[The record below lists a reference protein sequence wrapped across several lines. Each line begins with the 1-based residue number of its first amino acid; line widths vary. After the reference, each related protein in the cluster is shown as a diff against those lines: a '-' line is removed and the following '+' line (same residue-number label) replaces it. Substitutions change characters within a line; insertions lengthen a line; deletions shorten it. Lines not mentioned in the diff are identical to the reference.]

1 MQIATLQFLIIGN
14 ISLIL
19 RLSKATHFSLN
30 FVLYNSFK
38 IFCSSSFLPVAKKN
52 LHFLKASEEC
62 FCGFGEA
69 YFSTIFQ
76 NVEKDWRLHKR
87 AVSNVVVISGRIE
100 LIFED
105 PRPESSSFNATKK
118 IILSPDDYYRIT
130 IPPGIWWKFKG
141 LEKLNIVAN
150 ISDLEHDPEES
161 ITR

>member
-1 MQIATLQFLIIGN
+1 MD
-14 ISLIL
+14 
-19 RLSKATHFSLN
+19 
-30 FVLYNSFK
+30 K
-38 IFCSSSFLPVAKKN
+38 IDIEDLVIAKKKRFSN
-52 LHFLKASEEC
+52 EQGSVLHFLKASEEC

-118 IILSPDDYYRIT
+118 
-130 IPPGIWWKFKG
+130 
-141 LEKLNIVAN
+141 
-150 ISDLEHDPEES
+150 
-161 ITR
+161 